1 MMRFKKYFNE
11 IKQYPSAIIG
21 SIMIAILVLTA
32 IITVIVIPYED
43 AVRYWQGGEILAEN
57 PRNAQPVWQDWFT
70 SQDLTRNQV
79 LDTRDNSDYKTTTDL
94 NGVREFEIEL
104 PIDYQYDTFPR
115 ELNLFL
121 STDYEE
127 TRPRATVEWITPDG
141 REFELDSFS
150 VSGDHNLR
158 INQLSDLRRELD
170 GESPRVGLL
179 ADPDAEGLTP
189 LRGEHKIR
197 VTGHIFEEEASLN
210 ARSVVYGQVFGAAGT
225 DHRRRDLGFGLLWGI
240 PVALVFGV
248 LAAVVTTV
256 VPLIIAAIGVWYG
269 GKVDAMIQRL
279 TEVWMII
286 PLLPLLV
293 LVGMFYSRSLW
304 VMLLVI
310 ILKGL
315 LSAQIKTYRSMFLQ
329 VKEEQFIEA
338 AKAYGTSD
346 KRIIFLYMIP
356 KIIPT
361 TIPNFVIGIPTYVF
375 LEASLAMLGLGD
387 PLLPTWGK
395 ILEDA
400 WGQGALYMG
409 QYYWAVQPAIL
420 LMITGLSFAM
430 TGFALDRIFNP
441 RLRRE

>member
-1 MMRFKKYFNE
+1 MMRLKKHFKE

-21 SIMIAILVLTA
+21 SIMIALLILTA
-32 IITVIVIPYED
+32 IIVVIAIPYRQ
-43 AVRYWQGGEILAEN
+43 AVTYWQGGSILADN
-57 PRNAQPVWQDWFT
+57 PRNARPVWQDWL
-70 SQDLTRNQV
+70 SSEDLTRHQI
-79 LDTRDNSDYKTTTDL
+79 LSTRDNPDFKSTTDL
-94 NGVREFEIEL
+94 NGIREYEIEF

-115 ELNLFL
+115 ELNLFF
-121 STDYEE
+121 STNYEE
-127 TRPRATVEWITPDG
+127 SRPRATVEWITPDG
-141 REFELDSFS
+141 REFEIDSS
-150 VSGDHNLR
+150 TITDNSNLR
-158 INQLSDLRRELD
+158 IDQISDLRREFS
-170 GESPRVGLL
+170 GRAPRVGLL
-179 ADPDAEGLTP
+179 ADPDVETPTP
-189 LRGEHKIR
+189 LKGEHKLRI
-197 VTGHIFEEEASLN
+197 TGHLFGENDSLDV
-210 ARSVVYGQVFGAAGT
+210 RSVVYGQVFGVAGT
-225 DHRRRDLGFGLLWGI
+225 DHRRRDLGVGLLWGI

-248 LAAVVTTV
+248 LAAVLTTV
-256 VPLIIAAIGVWYG
+256 IPLIIAAIGVWYG
-269 GKVDAMIQRL
+269 GKVDAIIQRL

-293 LVGMFYSRSLW
+293 LIGMFYSRSLW
-304 VMLLVI
+304 VMLAVI
-310 ILKGL
+310 IIKGL

-329 VKEEQFIEA
+329 VKEEHFIEA

-361 TIPNFVIGIPTYVF
+361 TIPNFVIGIPSYVF

-400 WGQGALYMG
+400 WSQGALYMG
-409 QYYWAVQPAIL
+409 QYYWAIQPAIL